1 MMIEMIARLIKV
13 LNSETEPGQI
23 SLAACFAMI
32 MGFTPLL
39 SLHNLLVLLLVFI
52 VRVNLSAFILAW
64 GIFSAIAYL
73 LDPLFHAIGISVLT
87 AESLKSPCSAL
98 YNNIWFRLDNINNS
112 ITMGSLVTSLVLF
125 VPLLFLLN
133 FAIRNY
139 RDHLLAWI
147 KKSRI
152 GQVLGASKFYQ
163 VYQTVSGWGGRS

>member
-1 MMIEMIARLIKV
+1 MINMIARLIKV

-23 SLAACFAMI
+23 SLAVCFAMV
-32 MGFTPLL
+32 MGFTPLW

-52 VRVNLSAFILAW
+52 VRINLSTFIVAW
-64 GIFSAIAYL
+64 GVFSAIAYL
-73 LDPLFHAIGISVLT
+73 LDPLFHAIGLSILT
-87 AESLKSPCSAL
+87 AESLKSICTAL
-98 YNNIWFRLDNINNS
+98 YNNIWFRLDGINNS
-112 ITMGSLVTSLVLF
+112 ITMGSLIISLIFF

-152 GQVLGASKFYQ
+152 GQVLGASKFYR